1 MWRSHPIWIVISMI
15 LAGCA
20 VGPDY
25 QRVAPSVPARF
36 GALEPGITV
45 GDPLPQGTGAGWWTI
60 FQDPELDRLLARA
73 VKKNHDLRLAGSRV
87 RLARA
92 LRGAAA
98 SGFYPEGGLGG
109 SAQWF
114 RSTEAGFVGGAAT
127 GGGAVGGGQRDGDLY
142 NAAFDA
148 SWEIDIFGAV
158 RREVEAAEADWE
170 ASREAWRDT
179 LISLQGE
186 VGRNYLEL
194 RAIQLRLRI
203 AREDATLRLENVQLS
218 EARYQAGLIAEQELA
233 RNRGA
238 LANAESVIPTLEKNW
253 SAAVHRLGVLLGEA
267 PTELIRE
274 LAPPAD
280 LPAVPGNL
288 PTGLPSDLLRR
299 RPDIRKAEREL
310 AAATAR
316 IGVAQADLFPRFSL
330 TGAFGLQSRNT
341 GNLADEGSSFWR
353 IGPTFRWNIL
363 NLQRI
368 LSNIAAGEAVRE
380 GALVQYEK
388 AVLVAL
394 EEVENALVTLSR
406 EKRRTAALLQAVEA
420 NGLAADLAFKRYQA
434 GLESYL
440 AVIDAQ
446 NALLISQD
454 QLALSR
460 QQNALGL
467 VALYKA
473 LGGGW
478 EEPGP
483 PIAAT
488 K

>member
-1 MWRSHPIWIVISMI
+1 MQRGLTIWIVIPSL

-20 VGPDY
+20 VGPNY
-25 QRVAPSVPARF
+25 QRSDPPVPAGFR
-36 GALEPGITV
+36 ALESGITR
-45 GDPLPQGTGAGWWTI
+45 DAPLPSGAGGWWTL

-73 VKKNHDLRLAGSRV
+73 VEKNHDLRLALARV

-92 LRGAAA
+92 LRGGAEAAY
-98 SGFYPEGGLGG
+98 YPEGGIGG
-109 SAQWF
+109 TAQWF
-114 RSTEAGFVGGAAT
+114 RSTEAGFVGGAAS
-127 GGGAVGGGQRDGDLY
+127 GGGAVGGGQRDGELY

-148 SWEIDIFGAV
+148 SWEIDVFGAV
-158 RREVEAAEADWE
+158 RREVEAAQADWE

-186 VGRNYLEL
+186 VGRNYIEI
-194 RAIQLRLRI
+194 RALQLRLRI
-203 AREDATLRLENVQLS
+203 AREDALMREEIVHLS
-218 EARYQAGLIAEQELA
+218 EARNQAGLIAEQELA

-238 LANAESVIPTLEKNW
+238 LANAQSVIPTLEKNW
-253 SAAVHRLGVLLGEA
+253 WAAVHRLGVLLGEG
-267 PTELIRE
+267 PTALVQELG
-274 LAPPAD
+274 LPAD
-280 LPAVPGNL
+280 LPPVPGDL
-288 PTGLPSDLLRR
+288 PAGLPSDLLRR

-316 IGVAQADLFPRFSL
+316 IGVARADLFPRFSL
-330 TGAFGLQSRNT
+330 TGSFGLQSRNT

-368 LSNIAAGEAVRE
+368 LSSIEAGEAVRE
-380 GALVQYEK
+380 GALVQYER
-388 AVLVAL
+388 AVQAAL

-406 EKRRTAALLQAVEA
+406 EKRRTEVLLEAVEA
-420 NGLAADLAFKRYQA
+420 NGLAAELAFKRYQA

-440 AVIDAQ
+440 AVIDAR
-446 NALLISQD
+446 NALLLSQD
-454 QLALSR
+454 QLAQSR
-460 QQNALGL
+460 QQKALGL

-478 EEPGP
+478 QEPAP
-483 PIAAT
+483 PEGET
-488 K
+488 R

>member
-1 MWRSHPIWIVISMI
+1 
-15 LAGCA
+15 
-20 VGPDY
+20 
-25 QRVAPSVPARF
+25 
-36 GALEPGITV
+36 
-45 GDPLPQGTGAGWWTI
+45 
-60 FQDPELDRLLARA
+60 
-73 VKKNHDLRLAGSRV
+73 
-87 RLARA
+87 
-92 LRGAAA
+92 
-98 SGFYPEGGLGG
+98 
-109 SAQWF
+109 
-114 RSTEAGFVGGAAT
+114 
-127 GGGAVGGGQRDGDLY
+127 LY

-203 AREDATLRLENVQLS
+203 AREDAALRLENVQLS

-238 LANAESVIPTLEKNW
+238 LANAQSVIPTLEKNW
-253 SAAVHRLGVLLGEA
+253 SAAAHRLGVLLGEA
-267 PTELIRE
+267 PSELIRE

-288 PTGLPSDLLRR
+288 PAGLPSDLLRR

-316 IGVAQADLFPRFSL
+316 IGVARADLFPRFSL

-341 GNLADEGSSFWR
+341 GDLADEGSSFWR

-406 EKRRTAALLQAVEA
+406 EKRRTEVLLQAVEA

-478 EEPGP
+478 EERGP